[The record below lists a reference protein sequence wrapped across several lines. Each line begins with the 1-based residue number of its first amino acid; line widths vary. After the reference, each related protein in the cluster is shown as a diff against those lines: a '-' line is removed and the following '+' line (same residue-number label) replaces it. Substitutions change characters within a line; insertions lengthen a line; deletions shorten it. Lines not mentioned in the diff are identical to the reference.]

1 MKVEI
6 VISRQAIN
14 KVVQD
19 FDKLAERKLRQI
31 NIQSYKSA
39 NEIRSTA
46 IDLVPVDT
54 GRLKNSIRV
63 QKETS
68 ATLPTNKGVVYE
80 IGTNVDYAAKVEF
93 GSGEMVESF
102 KLSRGYTFTG
112 KQRAKPYLRP
122 AFLKEWP
129 IYIRAIKKI
138 WRTKL

>member
-19 FDKLAERKLRQI
+19 FDKLAESKLRQI

-39 NEIRSTA
+39 NEIRNTA

-54 GRLKNSIRV
+54 GRLKTSIRV

-68 ATLPTNKGVVYE
+68 STLPTNKGIVYQ
-80 IGTNVDYAAKVEF
+80 IGTNVDYASKVEF
-93 GSGEMVESF
+93 G
-102 KLSRGYTFTG
+102 TG
-112 KQRAKPYLRP
+112 KQRAQPYLRP

>member
-39 NEIRSTA
+39 NEIRNTA
-46 IDLVPVDT
+46 LDLVPVDT
-54 GRLKNSIRV
+54 RRLRNSIRV

-68 ATLPTNKGVVYE
+68 STLPTNKG
-80 IGTNVDYAAKVEF
+80 
-93 GSGEMVESF
+93 GSVSNRYKRRICRKG
-102 KLSRGYTFTG
+102 
-112 KQRAKPYLRP
+112 
-122 AFLKEWP
+122 
-129 IYIRAIKKI
+129 
-138 WRTKL
+138 

>member
-39 NEIRSTA
+39 NEIRNTA

-54 GRLKNSIRV
+54 GRLKTSIRV

-68 ATLPTNKGVVYE
+68 STLPTNKGVVYE
-80 IGTNVDYAAKVEF
+80 IGTNVEYAAYIEF
-93 GSGEMVESF
+93 G
-102 KLSRGYTFTG
+102 TG

>member
-39 NEIRSTA
+39 NEIRNTA

-54 GRLKNSIRV
+54 GRLKTSIRV
-63 QKETS
+63 QRETS

-80 IGTNVDYAAKVEF
+80 IGTNVEYASKVEF
-93 GSGEMVESF
+93 G
-102 KLSRGYTFTG
+102 TG

>member
-80 IGTNVDYAAKVEF
+80 IGTNVEYASKVEF
-93 GSGEMVESF
+93 G
-102 KLSRGYTFTG
+102 TG
-112 KQRAKPYLRP
+112 KQRAQPYLRP

>member
-39 NEIRSTA
+39 NEIRNTA

-54 GRLKNSIRV
+54 GRLKTSIRV

-68 ATLPTNKGVVYE
+68 STLPTNKGVVYQ
-80 IGTNVDYAAKVEF
+80 IGTNVEYAANVEF
-93 GSGEMVESF
+93 G
-102 KLSRGYTFTG
+102 TG
-112 KQRAKPYLRP
+112 KQRSKPYLRP

-138 WRTKL
+138 WRTKV